1 MTCRFKQFTPL
12 FTTICCSQEVG
23 QLSDQTALRG
33 GEEGAIQNVTGNLSD
48 DRRGFLT
55 ILDNVLTVGESARG
69 EKQTDRPQLQSGGL
83 PEGAGGGTENGTA
96 ANVTEA
102 LRR

>member
-1 MTCRFKQFTPL
+1 MTCPLKRFTPL
-12 FTTICCSQEVG
+12 FTTICRSQEVG

-33 GEEGAIQNVTGNLSD
+33 DDEGAIQNVTGDLSD

-55 ILDNVLTVGESARG
+55 ILDYVPTVGESARG
-69 EKQTDRPQLQSGGL
+69 EKQADRPQLQSGGL
-83 PEGAGGGTENGTA
+83 SEGAGGGRENGAA
-96 ANVTEA
+96 ANVAEA